1 MSIDLG
7 KLSELIIAGKI
18 NELETSTQ
26 EAVDNKVDPG
36 DILNQGLL
44 AGMDIVGQRWK
55 NGDMFMPEVLR
66 SAKAM
71 GAGMKILRPVLAEGD
86 IGNAGTMVIGTVA
99 GDLHDIG
106 KDLAAMMFEGA
117 GYNVINL
124 GIDQSNETFV
134 NAVKEHKPTLLGI
147 SALLTTTMPRM
158 GEIINSLKEAGIRDE
173 VAVIIGGAPV
183 TKEFAD
189 EIGADLYAPNAGTAV
204 EISKKF
210 FESKGN

>member
-1 MSIDLG
+1 MSMDIG

-18 NELETSTQ
+18 NELETATQ
-26 EAVDNKVDPG
+26 DALDNNVDPG
-36 DILNQGLL
+36 EILNQGLL

-134 NAVKEHKPTLLGI
+134 NAVKEHKPTVLGI

-158 GEIINSLKEAGIRDE
+158 GEIINSLKESGIRDE

-204 EISKKF
+204 EITKKF
-210 FESKGN
+210 FTTKGN